1 MPDWLTAIVLGIV
14 EGLTEFVPVSSTG
27 HLILTK
33 TLLRLPD
40 VPWDVFIVLIQLGA
54 ILAVVVLYFRRLW
67 DVFLKLP
74 SDPDARRFA
83 ASVILAFLPAA
94 VLGFLFEKKIESAFE
109 NPKLICVSLL
119 VGGVILWV
127 VDRWRPKPRYMDAMR
142 YPLWLAAAI
151 GACQCLSLVPGV
163 SRSGST
169 IVGSLLLGSDRRAAA
184 EFSFFLAIPT
194 MIGAFTLDAWKH
206 RAMINGS
213 HAGLIAIGFVVS
225 FLVGLAVV
233 RYLLDFV
240 STRGF
245 RPFAWWR
252 VIVGGGGLILLTVVG
267 H

>member
-1 MPDWLTAIVLGIV
+1 MPDWLTAIVLGVV
-14 EGLTEFVPVSSTG
+14 EGLTEFIPVSSTG

-33 TLLRLPD
+33 TILGLPN

-54 ILAVVVLYFRRLW
+54 ILAVVLLYFQRLW
-67 DVFLKLP
+67 LVALRLP
-74 SDPDARRFA
+74 SDPNARRFA
-83 ASVILAFLPAA
+83 LSVILAFLPAA
-94 VLGFLFEKKIESAFE
+94 ILGFLFEKKIEGAFE
-109 NPKLICVSLL
+109 KPKLICISLL
-119 VGGVILWV
+119 IGGVILWA
-127 VDRWRPKPRYMDAMR
+127 VDRWRPQPRFDDAMR

-151 GACQCLSLVPGV
+151 GAFQCLSLIPGV

-194 MIGAFTLDAWKH
+194 MLGAFALDAWKH
-206 RAMINGS
+206 RSMINLHDADIIG
-213 HAGLIAIGFVVS
+213 IGFVVS

-245 RPFAWWR
+245 GPFAWWR
-252 VIVGGGGLILLTVVG
+252 VIVGGGGLILLTVLG
-267 H
+267 R